1 MSRRRGTGSIYKR
14 PGCKTWTIKF
24 YQNGRCLREST
35 GETDY
40 QTERQKLNQRLG
52 KVADGVVVDLHLERI
67 SVADLA
73 QDLTR
78 DYRVNGR
85 KSTGDVEARWK
96 LHLEPFLGHLR
107 AVQISTNTLNQ
118 YVRQPQAAGRGEW
131 HDQPRVGGAEACF

>member
-40 QTERQKLNQRLG
+40 KAAGQNLNQRLG
-52 KVADGVVVDLHLERI
+52 QIANGAAVDLHLERV
-67 SVADLA
+67 SVSDLA
-73 QDLTR
+73 QDLIR

-85 KSTGDVEARWK
+85 KSIGHVEARWK
-96 LHLEPFLGHLR
+96 LHLQPFLGHLR
-107 AVQISTNTLNQ
+107 AATISTNSLNQ
-118 YVRQPQAAGRGEW
+118 YVDHRKQQ
-131 HDQPRVGGAEACF
+131 